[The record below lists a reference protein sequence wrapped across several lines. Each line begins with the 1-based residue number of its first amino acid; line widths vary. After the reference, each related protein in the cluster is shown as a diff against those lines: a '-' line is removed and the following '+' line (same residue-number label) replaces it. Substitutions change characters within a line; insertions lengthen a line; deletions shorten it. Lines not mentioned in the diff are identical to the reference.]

1 MKPLIIKEQAIS
13 YRKRGYSYG
22 MILNRIDVTKS
33 TLSAWLRDIPFIPNG
48 RVMKRISEAKRQFI
62 LRIQERA
69 LQTQSEWRKVR
80 EKAKSEISHIT
91 RENLWHIGTMLYLAE
106 GQKKQRQ
113 IQISNSDPRV
123 IKIAMRWLLEICKV
137 PNKNIV
143 ASIHLYP
150 DVKESKAIRFWS
162 HVTHLSKS
170 QFQKTIVDTRQKV
183 STFKHGTL
191 PFGTL
196 HIRVRQG
203 SILFEKISGW
213 IEGILDKVS

>member
-1 MKPLIIKEQAIS
+1 MKSKIIKERAIA

-22 MILNRIDVTKS
+22 MILRHIDVTQS
-33 TLSAWLRDIPFIPNG
+33 TLSAWLRDIPFAPNS
-48 RVMKRISEAKRQFI
+48 RVLKRISEARRQFVI
-62 LRIQERA
+62 RTQERA
-69 LQTQSEWRKVR
+69 LRVQAERRKIR
-80 EKAKSEISHIT
+80 EEAKSEISHIT
-91 RENLWHIGTMLYLAE
+91 KENLWHIGTMLYLAE
-106 GQKKQRQ
+106 GVKKQRQ

-123 IKIAMRWLLEICKV
+123 IRIAMRWLLEVCKT
-137 PNKNIV
+137 PHKNIV

-150 DVKESKAIRFWS
+150 DIEEAKAIRFWS
-162 HVTHLSKS
+162 HITHLRKS

-183 STFKHGTL
+183 SKFKHGTL

-213 IEGILDKVS
+213 IEGILEKTS